1 MTQVNGN
8 TLGTGRSGASRWYAG
23 GKQVARSLG
32 MACALL
38 LAPVMAW
45 AQSADPQ
52 RWQLN
57 MGRGVTSTSQ
67 NAYDAHMIALW
78 ICVVIGALV
87 FGAMAVAMFKFRKSK
102 GAVAATFSHNTTAEI
117 IWTVIPILILVVM
130 AIPATKKLIAMYDT
144 RESELTVKVTG
155 YQWMWKYEYLGE
167 GVEFTSRLDR
177 ESDRLRQ
184 NKQTT
189 QAELAAH
196 PHYLLDVDN
205 ALVLPVDT
213 KVRFVITADDVIHA
227 WWVPAQFSHNTTAEI
242 IWTVIP
248 VLILVVMAWPATA
261 KLIAMY
267 DTRDAEMTVKVTG
280 YQWMWKYDYLGEDV
294 SFTSRLDRES
304 DRIRQSGEQPDYAK
318 NPHYLLD
325 VDNPLVLPTNTKI
338 RFVITADDVI
348 HAWWV
353 PALGWKQDAIP
364 GIVNEAWTDIKEPGI
379 YRGQCAE
386 LCGKD
391 HGFMPIVVK
400 AVPKAE
406 FEQWLASKK
415 PAPAAEPA
423 PAAPEAAPADAAP
436 ATDAAPIAETPAP
449 SAQG

>member
-1 MTQVNGN
+1 MTQAKGFSRQV
-8 TLGTGRSGASRWYAG
+8 TQSLVAAGAW
-23 GKQVARSLG
+23 
-32 MACALL
+32 L
-38 LAPVMAW
+38 LAPALAW

-57 MGRGVTSTSQ
+57 MGRGVTATSQ

-78 ICVVIGALV
+78 VCVVIGVIV
-87 FGAMAVAMFKFRKSK
+87 FGAMAYAMFKFRHSK
-102 GAVAATFSHNTTAEI
+102 GAVPATFTHNTTAEI

-130 AIPATKKLIAMYDT
+130 AVPATKKLIAMYDT

-227 WWVPAQFSHNTTAEI
+227 WWVPA
-242 IWTVIP
+242 
-248 VLILVVMAWPATA
+248 
-261 KLIAMY
+261 
-267 DTRDAEMTVKVTG
+267 
-280 YQWMWKYDYLGEDV
+280 
-294 SFTSRLDRES
+294 
-304 DRIRQSGEQPDYAK
+304 
-318 NPHYLLD
+318 
-325 VDNPLVLPTNTKI
+325 
-338 RFVITADDVI
+338 
-348 HAWWV
+348 
-353 PALGWKQDAIP
+353 LGWKQDAIP
-364 GIVNEAWTDIKEPGI
+364 GLINEAWTDIKVPGT

-400 AVPKAE
+400 AVSKEE
-406 FEQWLASKK
+406 FKQWLATKRPAAA
-415 PAPAAEPA
+415 PAPV
-423 PAAPEAAPADAAP
+423 AAPVEAAPAEATPAVEAPAEAAP
-436 ATDAAPIAETPAP
+436 ATATTAAAVPAK
-449 SAQG
+449 A